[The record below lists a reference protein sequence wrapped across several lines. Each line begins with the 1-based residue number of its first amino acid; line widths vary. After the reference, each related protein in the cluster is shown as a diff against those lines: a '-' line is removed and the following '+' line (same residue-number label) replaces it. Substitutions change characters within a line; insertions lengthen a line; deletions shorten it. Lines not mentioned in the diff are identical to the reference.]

1 MILIDTS
8 VWIEYFKQNVTFL
21 DAIKP
26 LLSSKRIITIEP
38 VFSELLYGVRNRK
51 EKEIIQSY
59 WEVLPQIAFG
69 SNSMIEAS
77 NFANS
82 NKYFQLGVGLIDAV
96 IIKAAIDGNHLL
108 WTLDTHIHNRIDQ
121 KLQFHPSNRD

>member
-8 VWIEYFKQNVTFL
+8 VWIEYFKQKATFI

-26 LLSSKRIITIEP
+26 LLSSKRIVTIEP
-38 VFSELLYGVRNRK
+38 VFSELLYGVRDRK

-59 WEVLPQIAFG
+59 WEVLPRIAFG
-69 SNSMIEAS
+69 SNSMIEAA

-82 NKYFQLGVGLIDAV
+82 NKYFQLGVGLIDA
-96 IIKAAIDGNHLL
+96 IIVKAATDGNHLL
-108 WTLDTHIHNRIDQ
+108 WTLDRHISSIIDQ
-121 KLQFHPSNRD
+121 KLQFKQS

>member
-21 DAIKP
+21 DSIKP
-26 LLSSKRIITIEP
+26 LLSSKRIVTIEP

-82 NKYFQLGVGLIDAV
+82 NKYFQ
-96 IIKAAIDGNHLL
+96 
-108 WTLDTHIHNRIDQ
+108 
-121 KLQFHPSNRD
+121 